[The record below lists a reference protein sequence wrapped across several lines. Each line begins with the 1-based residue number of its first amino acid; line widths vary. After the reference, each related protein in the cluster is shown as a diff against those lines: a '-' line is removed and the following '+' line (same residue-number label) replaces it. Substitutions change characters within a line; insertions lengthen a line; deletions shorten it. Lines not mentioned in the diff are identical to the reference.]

1 MADEPNDT
9 GPGGPEVAA
18 SPPVSGDSGKPGGPS
33 HPPTGGDG
41 DGNDDW
47 WLDRP
52 SSIRLLIGLLVVA
65 GLAAVAAD
73 FFYHKHGDYPF
84 QEWIGFDAAFG
95 FLAYVGLVT
104 TAKGVRRLLMRGEDY
119 YD

>member
-1 MADEPNDT
+1 MAGEPNDEGRAGAGAEAT
-9 GPGGPEVAA
+9 PPG
-18 SPPVSGDSGKPGGPS
+18 
-33 HPPTGGDG
+33 TGDG
-41 DGNDDW
+41 DW

-52 SSIRLLIGLLVVA
+52 GSVRLLIVLLALA
-65 GLAAVAAD
+65 GAASVAAD
-73 FFYHKHGDYPF
+73 LFYHKHGDYGF

-104 TAKGVRRLLMRGEDY
+104 TAKGVRRLLMRSEDY